1 MLSVFKK
8 TIESASVAYADAFAI
23 IVSSL
28 SSAEFIEAVNEFKEA
43 AKKYTNGNRGDHA
56 VDVVVGAIAG
66 MAFDNENGFKRA
78 KMFANKATGTE
89 VDKIIAA
96 IEKLSAIYNTVKPK
110 NKDK

>member
-1 MLSVFKK
+1 M
-8 TIESASVAYADAFAI
+8 
-23 IVSSL
+23 
-28 SSAEFIEAVNEFKEA
+28 
-43 AKKYTNGNRGDHA
+43 
-56 VDVVVGAIAG
+56 GAIAG